1 MTAAKSM
8 GSTIQ
13 SLRTVLA
20 GTDSAGTDGELVLR
34 FVKAHDEGALAGLIR
49 RLAPMVWNVCQR
61 TLSNHHDAEDAFQAA
76 FLVLVRKASTLRD
89 REKVANW
96 LYGVAIRTATRL
108 RAEAAKR
115 NQRERQDVT
124 LPDKAETE
132 QVKDN
137 LIKVLDQELSRLP
150 DKHRDIIVLCDLNG
164 RSRKEVAAQLGCPE
178 GTVASRL
185 ARARVIL
192 AKRLERHGLAV
203 SGGLLSTV
211 LAQDAASACVPQSV
225 ISSCIKAASN
235 LAGGKPLAGV
245 VAASVVALTEGVLKE
260 MLYCKLKL
268 ALGLLVGLATCVC
281 IALAAGG
288 AFSSQQREDPQRQPA
303 GKEKA
308 VPSTENMESWWRD
321 LASQEEAKA
330 NRALLAFASRSK
342 ESTTFFKERLKP
354 VKLDAGLIKKLV
366 TQLDSDQYAIR
377 EAADKRLTQEVSYL
391 GKFARPM
398 LLELAKGKLSSEA
411 GRRVQ
416 QLIAQLPD
424 GAKPEAKLAA
434 PLLLGAK
441 KVDAKIVNGQVE
453 ITIDGQPLKLENLA
467 FGQANSVEVKNVN
480 GKVDIVIN
488 GKPLNF
494 ADLAKAGAP
503 APNPPAPNPQ
513 WIRAGRAISLLE
525 SFQTPEARA
534 ILEEIANR
542 GEPEAGPTL
551 EAKTALKRMATPKA
565 R

>member
-1 MTAAKSM
+1 MTSAKSM
-8 GSTIQ
+8 GATIQ

-20 GTDSAGTDGELVLR
+20 GTQSAGTDGELVLR
-34 FVKAHDEGALAGLIR
+34 FVKAQDEGALAGLIR
-49 RLAPMVWNVCQR
+49 RLAPMVWNVCRR
-61 TLSNHHDAEDAFQAA
+61 TLSNHHDAEDAFQAT

-108 RAEAAKR
+108 RAAAAKR
-115 NQRERQDVT
+115 TRRERQDVT
-124 LPDKAETE
+124 LPEKAEPE
-132 QVKDN
+132 QVRNN

-203 SGGLLSTV
+203 SGGLLSTL

-225 ISSCIKAASN
+225 ILSCIKAASN
-235 LAGGKPLAGV
+235 LAGGKPLADV
-245 VAASVVALTEGVLKE
+245 VAASVVALTEGVLKD
-260 MLYCKLKL
+260 MVYCKLKL
-268 ALGLLVGLATCVC
+268 ALGLLLGLATCAC

-308 VPSTENMESWWRD
+308 GFSDNLESWWRD
-321 LASQEEAKA
+321 LASPEEAKA
-330 NRALLAFASRSK
+330 NRALLAFASSSK
-342 ESTTFFKERLKP
+342 ESTAFFKERLKP
-354 VKLDAGLIKKLV
+354 VKVDAGLIKKLV
-366 TQLDSDQYAIR
+366 AQLDSDQYATR
-377 EAADKRLTQEVSYL
+377 EAAGKRLTEEVSYL
-391 GKFARPM
+391 GKFVRPT
-398 LLELAKGKLSSEA
+398 LLDQMKGKLSPEA

-424 GAKPEAKLAA
+424 GPKPDAKLAA
-434 PLLLGAK
+434 PLLGAK
-441 KVDAKIVNGQVE
+441 GKVDAKIVNGQVE
-453 ITIDGQPLKLENLA
+453 ITIDGQPLKLGNLP
-467 FGQANSVEVKNVN
+467 FGQANSVDVKNVN
-480 GKVDIVIN
+480 GQVEIIIN
-488 GKPLNF
+488 GQPLDF
-494 ADLAKAGAP
+494 AALAKGGAP
-503 APNPPAPNPQ
+503 AANPPAPNPQ
-513 WIRAGRAISLLE
+513 WLRAGRAISLLE

-534 ILEEIANR
+534 ILEEIASR
-542 GEPEAGPTL
+542 GEPEAGPTQ
-551 EAKTALKRMATPKA
+551 EAKAALKRMATLKSP
-565 R
+565 